1 MQNTSGIS
9 MEKLSKRTLRN
20 SAIGIGIC
28 VVVLFIVSQEVRGA
42 GVLDSV
48 SKVVEWTG
56 MVFLPLFGLNLDLY
70 PERTAKVAG
79 VGMVGVHVVLMMLVY
94 GSLPSLTYITITPLA
109 VIEMFVLVIPFLR
122 IRKRLDPGD
131 RPSRRRW
138 PPSL

>member
-1 MQNTSGIS
+1 MKKAPRRF
-9 MEKLSKRTLRN
+9 MHFA
-20 SAIGIGIC
+20 AITIGVSVSI
-28 VVVLFIVSQEVRGA
+28 LFILSEQVRGA
-42 GVLDSV
+42 GGLDSV

-70 PERTAKVAG
+70 PERNAKVAG
-79 VGMVGVHVVLMMLVY
+79 IGMLGVHVVLMMLVY

-109 VIEMFVLVIPFLR
+109 VIEMFVLVIPFLK